1 MITVGHRHFKDN
13 REKARYMT
21 DEAIKDAQHPR
32 VKQWAQE
39 FHKLPAGAARAAAI
53 LRFCQYSI
61 DYVRDPG
68 EEVLESADVVLLRG
82 YGDCDAKQRVFVALC
97 TACGLASR
105 ALPVFRGLNAE
116 RFPHVLAEVLLDGR
130 WYRAD
135 PTILNSLINVIP
147 SASHAITNYW

>member
-1 MITVGHRHFKDN
+1 MIAVGLQHFRDN

-21 DEAIKDAQHPR
+21 DEAIKDARHSR
-32 VKQWAQE
+32 VQQWASE
-39 FHKLPAGAARAAAI
+39 FLKVRPGATRAAAI
-53 LRFCQYSI
+53 LRFCQYAI
-61 DYVRDPG
+61 DYVRDPR

-82 YGDCDAKQRVFVALC
+82 YGDCDAKQRLFVALC
-97 TACGLASR
+97 TACGIAAR

-135 PTILNSLINVIP
+135 PTILNSLINAIP